1 VRPFRVFFRLTGSEL
16 FSQKKIFTG
25 RVYIRDVLRFF
36 PAKISPLLCH
46 CERFVMPSLPRA
58 LAHFVDDLTLTNFLN
73 KFRDY
78 RARDPV
84 DNHPEPDMIAARYAL
99 TGLSPNRRFVAGI
112 NTARDKL
119 GPHGPLPFIRR
130 DFDSLIGF
138 SADIPVLNDV
148 TYFPNPPLTRTLKK
162 SVHVEYSYCVGE
174 DVRRLRHYVSIES
187 TDNSY
192 SFISLSLSLC
202 DLPGLPCTT
211 PISYTVHLRIT

>member
-1 VRPFRVFFRLTGSEL
+1 M
-16 FSQKKIFTG
+16 
-25 RVYIRDVLRFF
+25 
-36 PAKISPLLCH
+36 PL
-46 CERFVMPSLPRA
+46 LPRA
-58 LAHFVDDLTLTNFLN
+58 LAHIVEDLTLTNFLN

-99 TGLSPNRRFVAGI
+99 TGLSRNRQVVAGI
-112 NTARDKL
+112 NTTRDKL
-119 GPHGPLPFIRR
+119 GRHGPLPFIRR

-162 SVHVEYSYCVGE
+162 SVHVKYTYYNGE
-174 DVRRLRHYVSIES
+174 DVRRLGHYVLIES

-192 SFISLSLSLC
+192 SFISLSLTATFL
-202 DLPGLPCTT
+202 D
-211 PISYTVHLRIT
+211 YRA